1 MLGHVDRPEYVGGR
15 PHRALTGLVLDYGG
29 YVEVSP
35 VPVRR
40 RQAPTG
46 GLTLILSFGPPLRL
60 FGPAGPSVPSS
71 FLAGMH
77 DAAVMTEFVG
87 LQRGVQ
93 VNLTPLGGYVLLGTS
108 MDALTN
114 RVPHLDELDVPA
126 LSALPE
132 QLADAPDWPARFARV
147 DAALLGLRAAA
158 RRLPDPEISWAWRQL
173 RRTDGAAGVAELAAG
188 TGWSRR
194 HLLNRFRDQVG
205 LTPKI
210 AGRVLRFER
219 ASRLLVPVL
228 ADGGPARP
236 VEQSISMV
244 AADCGY
250 ADHAHMTRE
259 FRALAGVTPSAYVA
273 EWRAVV
279 PIPSSHEDD
288 AAIPSSP

>member
-1 MLGHVDRPEYVGGR
+1 MDRSEYVSGR

-29 YVEVSP
+29 YVEVST

-46 GLTLILSFGPPLRL
+46 AVTLILSFGPPLRL
-60 FGPAGPSVPSS
+60 YGPAGPSVPSS

-77 DAAVMTEFVG
+77 DAAVVTEFVG
-87 LQRGVQ
+87 VQRGVQ

-114 RVPHLDELDVPA
+114 QVPHLDELAVPA

-158 RRLPDPEISWAWRQL
+158 RRLPDPEISWAWQQL
-173 RRTDGAAGVAELAAG
+173 RRTDGSVGVAELAEG

-219 ASRLLVPVL
+219 AARLLVPVL
-228 ADGGPARP
+228 ADGGPGATA
-236 VEQSISMV
+236 EQSISTV
-244 AADCGY
+244 AAECGY
-250 ADHAHMTRE
+250 ADHAHMIRE
-259 FRALAGVTPSAYVA
+259 FRALAGVTPSGYVT
-273 EWRAVV
+273 EWQTAV
-279 PIPSSHEDD
+279 PIRSSQ
-288 AAIPSSP
+288 

>member
-1 MLGHVDRPEYVGGR
+1 MLGHVDRSEYVSGR

-29 YVEVSP
+29 YVEVSR

-46 GLTLILSFGPPLRL
+46 ALTLILSFGPPLRL
-60 FGPAGPSVPSS
+60 HGPAGPSVPSS
-71 FLAGMH
+71 FFAGMH
-77 DAAVMTEFVG
+77 DAAVVTEFVG
-87 LQRGVQ
+87 VQRGVQ
-93 VNLTPLGGYVLLGTS
+93 VNLTPLGGYVLLGMS
-108 MDALTN
+108 MDAFTN
-114 RVPHLDELDVPA
+114 QVPHLDELAVPA

-158 RRLPDPEISWAWRQL
+158 RRLPDPEVSWAWRQL
-173 RRTDGAAGVAELAAG
+173 RRTDGSAGVAELAEG

-219 ASRLLVPVL
+219 AARLLVPVL
-228 ADGGPARP
+228 ADGGPGAP
-236 VEQSISMV
+236 AELSISTV
-244 AADCGY
+244 AAECGY
-250 ADHAHMTRE
+250 ADHAHMIRE

-273 EWRAVV
+273 EWQTAV
-279 PIPSSHEDD
+279 PIRSSQ
-288 AAIPSSP
+288 